1 MRSVK
6 EAKGE
11 YGVVG
16 PGRMR
21 GNLARYAPEEE
32 DMRVV
37 GFTRGSPVRAHLG
50 RARGGPLPG
59 RPQGPVVSPRSVF
72 SYIPA
77 GSAVDEILDDLAE
90 GLDKDVLGDGGTVFY
105 PGFEAGGG

>member
-1 MRSVK
+1 MT
-6 EAKGE
+6 EAKRE

-16 PGRMR
+16 LGTMG
-21 GNLARYAPEEE
+21 GNLARHALEEG
-32 DMRVV
+32 MRVV

-50 RARGGPLPG
+50 RARGGPLPV

-77 GSAVDEILDDLAE
+77 GPAVDEILDDLAE
-90 GLDKDVLGDGGTVFY
+90 GLDKDALRDGGTVFY